1 MEDAD
6 AEELDVLTRQ
16 LSSQI
21 EYNNRLL
28 EHLQVAAG

>member
-1 MEDAD
+1 MEGTD

-28 EHLQVAAG
+28 EHLQVATG

>member
-1 MEDAD
+1 MEDTD